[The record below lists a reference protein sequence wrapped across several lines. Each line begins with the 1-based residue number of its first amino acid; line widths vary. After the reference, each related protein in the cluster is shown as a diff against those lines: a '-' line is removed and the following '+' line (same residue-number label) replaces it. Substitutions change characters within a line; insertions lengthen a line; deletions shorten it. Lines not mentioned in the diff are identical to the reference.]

1 MNYQTTHK
9 IIPNLSPGSFKNGAS
24 GFSLVEVVI
33 AFAVFL
39 ISLLGVFTAF
49 TYCVSYNAGN
59 YTRAQALTVLQREAE
74 QLRSAKFSPYSTDA
88 TLTGGTKT
96 PKIIV
101 SADGNRYSV
110 QTIVDDDPQT
120 AGVQTD
126 FTKKFKEITVTVS
139 LESPTPGW
147 QTAVPARTILRRVRA
162 N

>member
-1 MNYQTTHK
+1 MNYK
-9 IIPNLSPGSFKNGAS
+9 ITPNFIPNLSPLMSKNGAS

-39 ISLLGVFTAF
+39 IALLGVFTAF

-74 QLRSAKFSPYSTDA
+74 HLRSAKFSPYSTDA
-88 TLTGGTKT
+88 ALTGGTKT
-96 PKIIV
+96 PKVIV

-120 AGVQTD
+120 SGVQTD
-126 FTKKFKEITVTVS
+126 LTKKFKEITITVS

>member
-1 MNYQTTHK
+1 MNYNFTPNFL
-9 IIPNLSPGSFKNGAS
+9 PNLSPSVSKNGVS

-39 ISLLGVFTAF
+39 IVLLGVFTAF

-59 YTRAQALTVLQREAE
+59 YSRAQALTVLQREAE
-74 QLRSAKFSPYSTDA
+74 HLRSAKFSPYSTDA
-88 TLTGGTKT
+88 ALTGGTK
-96 PKIIV
+96 PQKFVV
-101 SADGNRYSV
+101 SADGNQYSV
-110 QTIVDDDPQT
+110 QTIIDDDPQT

-126 FTKKFKEITVTVS
+126 LTKKFKEITITVN

-147 QTAVPARTILRRVRA
+147 QTAVPARTVLRRVRA